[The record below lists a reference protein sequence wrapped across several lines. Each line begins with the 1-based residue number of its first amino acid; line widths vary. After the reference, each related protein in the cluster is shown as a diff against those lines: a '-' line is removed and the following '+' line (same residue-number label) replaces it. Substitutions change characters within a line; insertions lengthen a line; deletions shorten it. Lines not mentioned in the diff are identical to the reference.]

1 MAANF
6 RALRVLVVDDDVL
19 IRWSIAAILA
29 HAGHTVLEAADGAAA
44 IRALQTGGE
53 DIDAI
58 LLDYRLP
65 DSDNL
70 LLLATIRRLV
80 PRSIV
85 ILMTAFGTADVA
97 TEAIGM
103 GACHILHKP
112 FEMGDLDLLLQRAC
126 EWRGC

>member
-1 MAANF
+1 M
-6 RALRVLVVDDDVL
+6 V
-19 IRWSIAAILA
+19 
-29 HAGHTVLEAADGAAA
+29 EAADGAAA
-44 IRALQTGGE
+44 IRALQAGAE

-80 PRSIV
+80 PRSSV

-97 TEAIGM
+97 TEAIEM

-112 FEMGDLDLLLQRAC
+112 FEMGDLELFLLRAC
-126 EWRGC
+126 GRRGC

>member
-1 MAANF
+1 M
-6 RALRVLVVDDDVL
+6 
-19 IRWSIAAILA
+19 
-29 HAGHTVLEAADGAAA
+29 EAADGAAA
-44 IRALQTGGE
+44 IRALQTGAE

-85 ILMTAFGTADVA
+85 ILMTAFGTADIA
-97 TEAIGM
+97 TEAIEI
-103 GACHILHKP
+103 GACHILPKP
-112 FEMGDLDLLLQRAC
+112 FDMGDLELLLRRAC
-126 EWRGC
+126 VWRGC

>member
-29 HAGHTVLEAADGAAA
+29 HAGHTVVEAADGAAA
-44 IRALQTGGE
+44 IRAIQIGAE

-85 ILMTAFGTADVA
+85 ILMTAFGTADIA
-97 TEAIGM
+97 TEALEM
-103 GACHILHKP
+103 GACQSSTNP
-112 FEMGDLDLLLQRAC
+112 SRWVTSSLLLLRAC
-126 EWRGC
+126 GRRGC